1 MGKKEILT
9 TYKGAVQGFVLPPL
23 EPVRGKPRDF
33 IEWKTLR
40 RWSKLPPSERAVP
53 GYLLKLART
62 EAGITQ
68 KEFGQ
73 KLDISQQ
80 AVAQAER
87 WSSNP
92 TVCFMQ
98 FWLEACGKKLKIDFG
113 D

>member
-1 MGKKEILT
+1 MNKVLT
-9 TYKGAVQGFVLPPL
+9 TYTSPQTGLDLPPL
-23 EPVRGKPRDF
+23 DPARGRPRDF

-40 RWSKLPPSERAVP
+40 RWDKLPPAERSVP
-53 GYLLKLART
+53 GYLLKLVRT

-68 KEFGQ
+68 KDLGR
-73 KLDISQQ
+73 KLGISQQ

-92 TVCFMQ
+92 TVSFMRT
-98 FWLEACGKKLKIDFG
+98 WLEACGKRLEIDFG